1 MQINIKREDKIESFK
16 IDKVK
21 TLLEALFQ
29 IKEEID
35 STLTFDSGCKSGVC
49 GCCSVRVNGKEKLA
63 CSYNIQDNDLI
74 EPLKYYPIKKD
85 LLVDKSK
92 SLELLKRE
100 KAYIKEYKEEILDT
114 KDEELTQTQSDCI
127 LCSSCYSACPVIE
140 VKEEFL
146 GPFAL
151 TRAYRYSVDKR
162 AKELKAIIDSIQ
174 DSGIWDCTLCN
185 ECTLVC
191 PMGIDP
197 KNDIVLLRNRSAQ
210 YGYMDPNFNNFSFS
224 GGFGFDGGF

>member
-1 MQINIKREDKIESFK
+1 LQIGIKREDKIESFN
-16 IDKVK
+16 IDRVT
-21 TLLEALFQ
+21 TLLEALYQ
-29 IKEEID
+29 IKEEQD
-35 STLTFDSGCKSGVC
+35 STLTFDSGCRSGVC

-63 CSYNIQDNDLI
+63 CSYSVQDGDMI
-74 EPLKYYPIKKD
+74 EPLRYYPIKKD

-92 SLELLKRE
+92 SLSLLKRE
-100 KAYIKEYKEEILDT
+100 RAYIKEYKKEILDT
-114 KDEELTQTQSDCI
+114 KDEELNQIQSDCI

-162 AKELKAIIDSIQ
+162 DGNSKEIIDSIQ
-174 DSGIWDCTLCN
+174 TNGIWDCTLCN

-197 KNDIVLLRNRSAQ
+197 KNDIVMLRNQSAK
-210 YGYMDPNFNNFSFS
+210 YGYMDPNFNNMSFG